1 MGFLYVIGYR
11 NLTKIGITQNLQ
23 RRMKE
28 LGPDVIYRV
37 SMSPDYEELE
47 RKAHASWAE
56 KRVPQSEWFL
66 MEDVDRDQLFAWL
79 EDQGILLSKVQVQK
93 LVGEDFQDRV
103 SDLDSDIRL
112 AQQVTQAGQEG
123 HSMGFEEGRAKGLK
137 EGRSKGFADGL
148 SKGRKEV
155 RDFTVDNLT
164 LFLFLCCLFFVHYLG
179 YRSLMWVSHFFAE

>member
-23 RRMKE
+23 RRMRE

-37 SMSPDYEELE
+37 FMSPDYEELE

-79 EDQGILLSKVQVQK
+79 DDQGILLLKVQVQK

-103 SDLDSDIRL
+103 SDLDFDVRL

-137 EGRSKGFADGL
+137 QEEVAL
-148 SKGRKEV
+148 SMSETMSGCLSLLP
-155 RDFTVDNLT
+155 FL
-164 LFLFLCCLFFVHYLG
+164 LFLLFVG
-179 YRSLMWVSHFFAE
+179 YCGYQVYRFWMWVFA

>member
-103 SDLDSDIRL
+103 SDLDFDVRL

-123 HSMGFEEGRAKGLK
+123 HSMGFEEGRSEGLK
-137 EGRSKGFADGL
+137 QEEVAL
-148 SKGRKEV
+148 SMSETMSGCLSLLP
-155 RDFTVDNLT
+155 FL
-164 LFLFLCCLFFVHYLG
+164 LFLLFVG
-179 YRSLMWVSHFFAE
+179 YCGYQVYRFWMWVFA

>member
-23 RRMKE
+23 RRMRE

-37 SMSPDYEELE
+37 FMSPDYEELE
-47 RKAHASWAE
+47 KKAHASWAE

-79 EDQGILLSKVQVQK
+79 DDQGILLSKVQVQK

-103 SDLDSDIRL
+103 SDLGFDVRL

-137 EGRSKGFADGL
+137 EGRSQGFADGL
-148 SKGRKEV
+148 SQGRKDV
-155 RDFTVDNLT
+155 RYEAISI
-164 LFLFLCCLFFVHYLG
+164 FLLLLLLFFLIPLLG
-179 YRSLMWVSHFFAE
+179 QNFAG

>member
-23 RRMKE
+23 RRMSE

-37 SMSPDYEELE
+37 SMSPDHEELE

-79 EDQGILLSKVQVQK
+79 DDQGILLSKVQVQK

-103 SDLDSDIRL
+103 SDLDSDVRL

-123 HSMGFEEGRAKGLK
+123 HFMGFEEGRAKGLK

-148 SKGRKEV
+148 SKGRKEGRSEGRKDV
-155 RDFTVDNLT
+155 RYEAIPI
-164 LFLFLCCLFFVHYLG
+164 FLLLLLLFFLISLLG
-179 YRSLMWVSHFFAE
+179 QNFAG